1 MEKQNMKAL
10 PLLLLAMSL
19 PLFAQNPICNSS
31 TNHDSNGNV
40 CTNFTTASYYNP
52 NRRPIQF
59 DMDTQDGQA
68 VNTDNPHS
76 IVLDYPD
83 YPYNVQ
89 IGIPTDPL
97 ITLGFIPSYGSPAS
111 IVYASYSS
119 TVVSGAYGQQTY
131 RVLYQFTGGVNTYQ
145 LQLGT
150 DGGFRWFG
158 TLQVTYTLT
167 SKSCRYGRCTYYYTA
182 GEGTGELSAI
192 KQ

>member
-111 IVYASYSS
+111 IVYANYSS
-119 TVVSGAYGQQTY
+119 TVVSGAYG
-131 RVLYQFTGGVNTYQ
+131 
-145 LQLGT
+145 
-150 DGGFRWFG
+150 
-158 TLQVTYTLT
+158 
-167 SKSCRYGRCTYYYTA
+167 
-182 GEGTGELSAI
+182 
-192 KQ
+192 

>member
-1 MEKQNMKAL
+1 MKAL

-68 VNTDNPHS
+68 VNTDNAHS

-97 ITLGFIPSYGSPAS
+97 ITLGFIPSYGSRRQLFMPT
-111 IVYASYSS
+111 IRPRSS
-119 TVVSGAYGQQTY
+119 VVRMGSRHTE
-131 RVLYQFTGGVNTYQ
+131 
-145 LQLGT
+145 
-150 DGGFRWFG
+150 
-158 TLQVTYTLT
+158 
-167 SKSCRYGRCTYYYTA
+167 SCINSLA
-182 GEGTGELSAI
+182 G
-192 KQ
+192 